1 MSRPHVT
8 IVTPTRPGRET
19 ELIERCTASVVSQ
32 EYDGLIDHVIVSD
45 PNPGLFDLIAQHT
58 FKARVERGRT
68 DYVEGAVVTRRPMQV
83 IEINDTWANPT
94 TIRSVGAI
102 PWYVGSLL
110 AHGEYV
116 GFLGDDDEY
125 LPHHVDTHVSTMERT
140 GADFTV
146 SATRFFVRGEPKQ
159 VIGGD
164 QFAHG
169 HLDATGIMCR
179 REALR
184 TATWTAN
191 GEDAADWRLVR
202 DWLAGGLRGELIPE
216 VTGNHHDGWMLAW
229 FLKEGWV
236 Q

>member
-19 ELIERCTASVVSQ
+19 ELVERAVASVQTQ

-45 PNPGLFDLIAQHT
+45 QNPRLAWALDAS
-58 FKARVERGRT
+58 ARAAK
-68 DYVEGAVVTRRPMQV
+68 DTRHIQWL
-83 IEINDTWANPT
+83 EINDTWANPT
-94 TIRSVGAI
+94 TVKSVGAI

-125 LPHHVDTHVSTMERT
+125 LPHHVETHVSTMERT
-140 GADFTV
+140 GAHFSV

-164 QFAHG
+164 LFAHG

-184 TATWTAN
+184 TATWTAT

-202 DWLAGGLRGELIPE
+202 GWLAGGLRGELIPE
-216 VTGNHHDGWMLAW
+216 ITGNHHDGWMLAW
-229 FLKEGWV
+229 YLKEGWV
-236 Q
+236 K

>member
-1 MSRPHVT
+1 VSRPPVT
-8 IVTPTRPGRET
+8 IVTPTTPKRER
-19 ELIERCTASVVSQ
+19 ELFERCVASVIQQ
-32 EYDGLIDHVIVSD
+32 EYDGVIDHVITSD
-45 PNPGLFDLIAQHT
+45 FNPGLGVRLTDWLDDNGNLWWDVRPH
-58 FKARVERGRT
+58 RV
-68 DYVEGAVVTRRPMQV
+68 V
-83 IEINDTWANPT
+83 EINDTWANPT
-94 TIRSVGAI
+94 TLASVGAV
-102 PWYVGSLL
+102 PWQIGSLL
-110 AHGEYV
+110 AHGDYV

-125 LPHHVDTHVSTMERT
+125 LPHHVETHVSTMEHT

-164 QFAHG
+164 LFKHG

-184 TATWTAN
+184 TANWLAN

-202 DWLAGGLRGELIPE
+202 DWLAGGLKGALIPE

-229 FLKEGWV
+229 YLKEGWV
-236 Q
+236 K

>member
-1 MSRPHVT
+1 VSRPHVT
-8 IVTPTRPGRET
+8 IVTPTRPGREV
-19 ELIERCTASVVSQ
+19 ELVERAVASVQAQ
-32 EYDGLIDHVIVSD
+32 EYDGRIDHVVVSD
-45 PNPGLFDLIAQHT
+45 VNPRLHDLLQVAQGHMESWED
-58 FKARVERGRT
+58 RQL
-68 DYVEGAVVTRRPMQV
+68 RRLSWV
-83 IEINDTWANPT
+83 EINDTWANPT
-94 TIRSVGAI
+94 TLASVGAI

-110 AHGEYV
+110 AQGEFV

-125 LPHHVDTHVSTMERT
+125 LPHHVDTHVSAMGRT
-140 GADFTV
+140 GAHFSV
-146 SATRFFVRGEPKQ
+146 SATRFFVRGEPRQ

-164 QFAHG
+164 HFAHG

-202 DWLAGGLRGELIPE
+202 DWLAGGLKGELIPE

-229 FLKEGWV
+229 YLKEGWV
-236 Q
+236 KP

>member
-1 MSRPHVT
+1 MDGRRGQDDEMNRPHVT

-19 ELIERCTASVVSQ
+19 ELYERCMQSIADQ
-32 EYDGLIDHVIVSD
+32 RYDGSIDHIIVSD
-45 PNPGLFDLIAQHT
+45 RNPKVHQIAES
-58 FKARVERGRT
+58 ARLDFESHSR
-68 DYVEGAVVTRRPMQV
+68 DPYHAQVV
-83 IEINDTWANPT
+83 EINNTWANMT
-94 TIRSVGAI
+94 TIKSVGAI
-102 PWYVGSLL
+102 PWYIGSML
-110 AHGEYV
+110 AHGVYV

-125 LPHHVDTHVSTMERT
+125 LPHHVETHVSTMERT
-140 GADFTV
+140 EADFSV

-184 TATWTAN
+184 TANWTAN

-202 DWLAGGLRGELIPE
+202 DWLAGGLKGELIPE
-216 VTGNHHDGWMLAW
+216 VTSNHHDGWMLAW
-229 FLKEGWV
+229 FLKEGWIT
-236 Q
+236 